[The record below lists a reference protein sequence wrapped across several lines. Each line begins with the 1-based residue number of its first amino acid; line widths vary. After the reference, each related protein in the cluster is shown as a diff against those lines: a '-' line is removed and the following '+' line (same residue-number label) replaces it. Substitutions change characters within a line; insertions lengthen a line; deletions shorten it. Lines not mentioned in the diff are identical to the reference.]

1 MEQST
6 TELGEEPILLMS
18 SSNVGIRTLTKPSLD
33 HREFPI
39 DRISIEEPGTERPDF
54 FLVLKACF

>member
-6 TELGEEPILLMS
+6 TESGEEPILLMS
-18 SSNVGIRTLTKPSLD
+18 SSNVSIWTLAKPPLD

-39 DRISIEEPGTERPDF
+39 DWVGIEEPGTEWPDF
-54 FLVLKACF
+54 LLVLKACF